1 MKNIFVEGVPGSG
14 KTTLIKQLAELLPEY
29 NVCYEGDASP
39 VELAWCACMTKAQY
53 QEAKARYPQ
62 YAQAMDAKAQAWE
75 EYIVLPYTKIE
86 GADGS
91 FCADMEQYEIYGGRR
106 SAEEFRSI
114 VLKRFETFKATGNLL
129 DCSFFQN
136 IMDELLLF
144 QCCTVREVVDFYRE
158 ILARC
163 DMDALRVVRL
173 VPRDLAASL
182 KFVRAERV
190 DDDGMPVWAQGV
202 TQYMAASPYG
212 KAHDIR
218 KFDDVIEYYAH
229 RTEVEK
235 AVFAIMPAGTYM
247 DVISREYAAVVLKAL
262 LTI

>member
-14 KTTLIKQLAELLPEY
+14 KSTLIGQLAELLPEY
-29 NVCYEGDASP
+29 KVCYEGDASP
-39 VELAWCACMTKAQY
+39 VELAWCACMTKVQFE
-53 QEAKARYPQ
+53 EAKDRYPQ
-62 YAQAMDAKAQAWE
+62 LVQAMEAKAQAWE
-75 EYIVLPYTKIE
+75 EYVILPYPKIE

-91 FCADMEQYEIYGGRR
+91 FYADMEQYEIYGGRR

-114 VLKRFETFKATGNLL
+114 VLRRFETFKSSGNLL

-136 IMDELLLF
+136 IIDELLLF
-144 QCCTVREVVDFYRE
+144 QCCTVRQVVDFYRE
-158 ILARC
+158 ILDCC
-163 DMDALRVVRL
+163 DMSALRVVRL
-173 VPRDLAASL
+173 VPRDLPASL
-182 KFVRAERV
+182 KYARAERV

-212 KAHDIR
+212 QLHGIK
-218 KFDDVIEYYAH
+218 KFDDVIEYYAY

-235 AVFAIMPAGTYM
+235 EVFAIMPAGTYM

-262 LTI
+262 LTL